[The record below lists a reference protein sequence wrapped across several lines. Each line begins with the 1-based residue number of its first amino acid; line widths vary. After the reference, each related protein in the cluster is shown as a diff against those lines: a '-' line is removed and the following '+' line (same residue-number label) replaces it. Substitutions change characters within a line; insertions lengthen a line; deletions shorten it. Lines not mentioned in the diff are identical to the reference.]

1 MSFTCI
7 QAQKFKLAKEKH
19 FEVVMHLTFIFVNA
33 FIFLIYPGNT
43 ENAVF
48 FEDVLFWSTLRC
60 YVYDFLL
67 DYPLYVRN

>member
-33 FIFLIYPGNT
+33 FILLIYPGNT

-48 FEDVLFWSTLRC
+48 FEDVLF
-60 YVYDFLL
+60 
-67 DYPLYVRN
+67 